1 MKDIMIKSVGALA
14 LCLLIVLACSRN
26 GLGVKNL
33 NGQPTLIQSFFGID
47 KFRDDVNT
55 KRNPDNTLSV
65 SQTDSLYGAY
75 LAGRVAHM
83 RQDFSTAAEYYR
95 IAGDKDSS
103 NPNINRT
110 IYVILSSL
118 GQINEALPYAR
129 KEIENGNRASLA
141 PLIVAIKEFND
152 GLYEDSLKSMA
163 DLKDNVHVNLVTPL
177 FSAWAYAGLED
188 EQKAIASVDAV
199 AKDPALNTLKLFHKG
214 MIYDYLGNKQQAAV
228 QYETIVKKYPKD
240 VTYRILEVITDF
252 YVRSGDKQMAHRISN
267 HYNDNGLLSI
277 LLKDIDRKIEA
288 GNKNSTPVI
297 NTPQKG
303 LAEALFNIGTMFRTS
318 PGGTEFA
325 QIYIAAS
332 SFLNPDYEVSKIAL
346 ANILEELNLL
356 KEANHYYEQI
366 DRNSASYFI
375 ARLKM
380 IENYNKL
387 EDYPKAEKQL
397 RLLLR
402 DYPDNT
408 QLLTD
413 LANINSTLKRDKEA
427 ISLYKKALNSMK
439 TVKSDAWPI
448 FYALAISYN
457 RINEPQKAEEKL
469 QKALELSNRDANVLN
484 YLGYSWLDRN
494 KNISTAAEMIL
505 EAYQKH
511 PYDGHILDSLGWL
524 YYRIGDYKKAVAY
537 LEQASA
543 INPGN
548 AIINEHLGDAYW
560 FRGRRNEDVFQW
572 KHALDLKE
580 DADFI
585 NRPAVTKK
593 IEEGKVENIILKID
607 NPQILEVL
615 DSLNP

>member
-188 EQKAIASVDAV
+188 EQKAIASIDAV

-228 QYETIVKKYPKD
+228 QFETIVKKYPKD

-267 HYNDNGLLSI
+267 HYNDNGLL
-277 LLKDIDRKIEA
+277 
-288 GNKNSTPVI
+288 
-297 NTPQKG
+297 
-303 LAEALFNIGTMFRTS
+303 
-318 PGGTEFA
+318 
-325 QIYIAAS
+325 
-332 SFLNPDYEVSKIAL
+332 
-346 ANILEELNLL
+346 
-356 KEANHYYEQI
+356 
-366 DRNSASYFI
+366 
-375 ARLKM
+375 
-380 IENYNKL
+380 
-387 EDYPKAEKQL
+387 
-397 RLLLR
+397 
-402 DYPDNT
+402 
-408 QLLTD
+408 
-413 LANINSTLKRDKEA
+413 
-427 ISLYKKALNSMK
+427 
-439 TVKSDAWPI
+439 
-448 FYALAISYN
+448 
-457 RINEPQKAEEKL
+457 
-469 QKALELSNRDANVLN
+469 
-484 YLGYSWLDRN
+484 
-494 KNISTAAEMIL
+494 
-505 EAYQKH
+505 
-511 PYDGHILDSLGWL
+511 
-524 YYRIGDYKKAVAY
+524 
-537 LEQASA
+537 
-543 INPGN
+543 
-548 AIINEHLGDAYW
+548 
-560 FRGRRNEDVFQW
+560 
-572 KHALDLKE
+572 
-580 DADFI
+580 
-585 NRPAVTKK
+585 
-593 IEEGKVENIILKID
+593 
-607 NPQILEVL
+607 
-615 DSLNP
+615 